1 MAQETKEDSN
11 KKGLAARILGGQPTS
26 NQKKFFWFMILSLTL
41 WPMFFFASL
50 FFFDAPIQTTFD
62 ERCRL
67 GMVLTIWLYP
77 LYLLPLLWLF
87 FRLSKLLRATWLF
100 YLCPLIPIIVFFTF
114 VELASSEF
122 AAKKPEGYDPSTFI
136 RINEAFAKDINQV
149 YFYNEILEEAEP
161 KAFRA

>member
-1 MAQETKEDSN
+1 MAQETKEGSN

-26 NQKKFFWFMILSLTL
+26 NQKKFFWFMILSLML
-41 WPMFFFASL
+41 WPMFFFVSI
-50 FFFDAPIQTTFD
+50 FFFDAPIQTTF
-62 ERCRL
+62 EEFCRL

-114 VELASSEF
+114 VELASSK
-122 AAKKPEGYDPSTFI
+122 AKGNVKRLAFLRSYKGLGISALDNIFSKPNMLIISGIIF
-136 RINEAFAKDINQV
+136 V
-149 YFYNEILEEAEP
+149 
-161 KAFRA
+161 